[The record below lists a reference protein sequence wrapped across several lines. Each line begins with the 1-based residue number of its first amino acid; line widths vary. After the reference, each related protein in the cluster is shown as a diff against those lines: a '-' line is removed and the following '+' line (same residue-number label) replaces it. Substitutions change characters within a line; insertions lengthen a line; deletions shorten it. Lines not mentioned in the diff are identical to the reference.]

1 MRRITISLAAK
12 SKDAE
17 TVRRALEQAPRWK
30 HSHELIRWAA
40 AYLNGEAI
48 ENDAPRSD
56 GLDEAEIDALLD
68 DF

>member
-12 SKDAE
+12 NQDAE
-17 TVRRALEQAPRWK
+17 TVRQALEQAPYWQR
-30 HSHELIRWAA
+30 SRELIRWAA
-40 AYLNGEAI
+40 AYLNGETLRQAT
-48 ENDAPRSD
+48 ARPD

>member
-12 SKDAE
+12 NQDAE
-17 TVRRALEQAPRWK
+17 TVRQALEQAPYWQR
-30 HSHELIRWAA
+30 SRELIRWAA